1 MEGSQIRQNRRN
13 EESTGEALNYSKS
26 KAGENFQFPLTQ
38 SDMRKK
44 LRVYLDTSVIS
55 ALFDKRN
62 PERRSLTES
71 FFFGM
76 RDFEPY
82 ISEITVA
89 EIQKTPDSAL
99 RQKMIEVIPLFS
111 IISLSDEVEDLTKK
125 YIYQGA
131 VPKEYRED
139 AYHIAIATL
148 NEMDYL
154 LSWNFKHIV
163 RRKTRDIVR
172 MVNSLNNLKSIE
184 IMTPAELL

>member
-1 MEGSQIRQNRRN
+1 M
-13 EESTGEALNYSKS
+13 K
-26 KAGENFQFPLTQ
+26 
-38 SDMRKK
+38 
-44 LRVYLDTSVIS
+44 VYLDTSVIS
-55 ALFDKRN
+55 ALFDKQN

-71 FFFGM
+71 FFSGM
-76 RDFEPY
+76 KDFEPY

-99 RQKMIEVIPLFS
+99 RQKMIEVISLFS
-111 IISLSDEVEDLTKK
+111 IISLSDEVEELTKK
-125 YIYQGA
+125 YIYHGA
-131 VPKEYRED
+131 VSKEYRED
-139 AYHIAIATL
+139 AYHVAIATL
-148 NEMDYL
+148 NEMDCF